1 MVKEKVGIIS
11 DVHNYFQA
19 YGDAFRRF
27 QDEGIKKVILNGDIC
42 DSQRT
47 LKDSQEMYARIFSF
61 LSQTGMEVMVQPGSH
76 ETYGSYK
83 PVIDHFSSKYSN
95 LIDLLETDKV
105 KIGGS
110 DVLFIPG
117 SDWNAGGEFYF
128 QVSDDLETGTYI
140 KTSKGLVPAN
150 YGFYFD
156 LHVNSKDH
164 RDFMDEFKPIEGF
177 LSYKNPKDIIKHVND
192 SEKTVVVCHVP
203 RRFDNLETGVDMAHF
218 HEQRAYH
225 RDFRN
230 DFNNF
235 TYTEISVVPG
245 VIPRKQIEAQG
256 IKTFG
261 FGVSDDEILD
271 EAVSLMEKEAQ
282 EKVMISVERKANR
295 GNVGLR
301 DLYSELGIT
310 KAVSGHFHESS
321 HRATDNQGNPLVQGE
336 FHNELFWNS
345 GCLDNSKYG
354 IITFDENKISYQNIN
369 L

>member
-27 QDEGIKKVILNGDIC
+27 QDEGIKRVILNGDIC

-47 LKDSQEMYARIFSF
+47 LKNSQEMYAMIFSF

-76 ETYGSYK
+76 ETYGAYK
-83 PVIDHFSSKYSN
+83 PVIDHFSSKHSN
-95 LIDLLETDKV
+95 LIDLLETDKI

-140 KTSKGLVPAN
+140 KTSKGLVPAD

-156 LHVNSKDH
+156 LHTNSKDH
-164 RDFMDEFKPIEGF
+164 QEFIDEFKPIGGF
-177 LSYKNPKDIIKHVND
+177 LSYKNPKDIIKHVD
-192 SEKTVVVCHVP
+192 DPEKIVVVCHVP
-203 RRFDNLETGVDMAHF
+203 RRFDNLETGVDMAYF
-218 HEQRAYH
+218 AESKDGSVMPGIYIEQKIRNQLGNVPQAVIENVA
-225 RDFRN
+225 RDNGLVLKR
-230 DFNNF
+230 
-235 TYTEISVVPG
+235 E
-245 VIPRKQIEAQG
+245 
-256 IKTFG
+256 
-261 FGVSDDEILD
+261 
-271 EAVSLMEKEAQ
+271 
-282 EKVMISVERKANR
+282 NR
-295 GNVGLR
+295 GNEGLR

-310 KAVSGHFHESS
+310 KAISGHFHESS

-354 IITFDENKISYQNIN
+354 IITSDENNISYQNLN
-369 L
+369 LCLFYLSNHKIQYD